1 VRLHEHKVLVQ
12 IGTYNGADEFNGY
25 VRYSHPKKV
34 ILVEPN
40 EEMNETILAN
50 YDGISNIF
58 IENSAITEVT
68 KGIVTLKHPA
78 DIPRKNRQFYNE
90 CFSLIPMDD
99 WGNDFKTLDVSSLSF
114 MDLCKKYSLTD
125 IHFLQID
132 AEGYDCEI
140 IKSIDFH
147 KVNIDIIKYENWS
160 FPTSCFTRYGKK
172 GQQYGEAG
180 MEYVACLLRG
190 YGYELEEGKA
200 DIIAS
205 KIKLDGR

>member
-1 VRLHEHKVLVQ
+1 MRLHENKVLVQ

-40 EEMNETILAN
+40 EIMNETIRAN
-50 YDGISNIF
+50 YDGIPNVF

-99 WGNDFKTLDVSSLSF
+99 WGDKFKTVDVPSLSF
-114 MDLCKKYSLTD
+114 MDLCEKYSLTD

-147 KVNIDIIKYENWS
+147 KVSIDIIKYENWS
-160 FPTSCFTRYGKK
+160 FPTSCYKRYGKK
-172 GQQYGEAG
+172 GKQYGEAG
-180 MEYVACLLRG
+180 MEYVACLLKG
-190 YGYELEEGKA
+190 LGYELEEGKA